1 MKRGL
6 MYPCYTFITSKEITQ
21 YWTHITSFVTENKAY
36 CILVIHLFQARH
48 HLKMDPYNLFCHTK
62 WSLMYPGYT
71 FIPSKT
77 SPNIG
82 PI

>member
-1 MKRGL
+1 MIHVLTKWGL
-6 MYPCYTFITSKEITQ
+6 MYPGY
-21 YWTHITSFVTENKAY
+21 
-36 CILVIHLFQARH
+36 IHLFQARH
-48 HLKMDPYNLFCHTK
+48 HLMLDPYNLFCQTK
-62 WSLMYPGYT
+62 WGLMYPGYT